1 MDISQSIY
9 LGIIQGLT
17 EWLPISS
24 SGHLVLANEWFGL
37 DMSVAFGVMLHFAT
51 ALVIIIMF
59 REDVKSILQSVINPK
74 PTSEQRSGPA
84 TQNPN
89 KKQKESYWSLVKG
102 DPYAML
108 GWWIVIGSLPI
119 AVIGFVFYDIFK
131 GFFDSVNIVGIAL
144 IGTGI
149 ILLLSASVI
158 KTAHKKQLSALDA
171 YAIGFGQALALI
183 PGISR
188 SGITI
193 GLGLIRN
200 IEGETAAKFSILLA
214 VPAIIGAAIWEFP
227 GIFQD
232 GTSNIEPIVLLVGA
246 LTAFI
251 VGYIA
256 IKMLLFVVKK
266 AGFHYFAFYCFGI
279 AFLIMAT
286 A

>member
-1 MDISQSIY
+1 MDISQSIF

-24 SGHLVLANEWFGL
+24 SGHLVLANEWLGL
-37 DMSVAFGVMLHFAT
+37 GMSVAFGVMLHFAT

-59 REDVKSILQSVINPK
+59 RKDIKAIMQSLFDPK
-74 PTSEQRSGPA
+74 PSLKHTKDTLKR
-84 TQNPN
+84 NLN
-89 KKQKESYWSLVKG
+89 KKQNNSYWSRVKG
-102 DPYAML
+102 DPYAIL
-108 GWWIVIGSLPI
+108 GWWIIIGSLPI
-119 AVIGFVFYDIFK
+119 AAIGLFFHETFKIF
-131 GFFDSVNIVGIAL
+131 FTSAFIVGIAL

-158 KTAHKKQLSALDA
+158 NKANKKRLTALDA
-171 YAIGFGQALALI
+171 YTIGFGQGLALI

-188 SGITI
+188 SGMTI
-193 GLGLIRN
+193 GLGLLRN

-214 VPAIIGAAIWEFP
+214 VPAIIGAALWEFP
-227 GIFQD
+227 GIFQN
-232 GTSNIEPIVLLVGA
+232 GASGIEPIVLFIGG

-256 IKMLLFVVKK
+256 IKILLLLVKK
-266 AGFHYFAFYCFGI
+266 SGFHYFAFYCFGM
-279 AFLIMAT
+279 AALILAT